1 MDSIV
6 FNEQNLDYFNS
17 LFNNLNDFQTLLE
30 SIPISTRYITNGSAM
45 LCSYYDDPQI
55 PTWNDY
61 RVLKGFET
69 IGYIKDRESKN
80 RSFYEIDS
88 YWGGNTYHVTDTE
101 EIIETR
107 KKLNILIRDNPFTRE
122 LYHRPIGARYS
133 YELKIINQ
141 LLPPEM
147 YDEIKILF
155 SKHCILPIREEEIDG
170 KKHYCFFKTTGDN
183 YGITT
188 GLGYI
193 GIFYIFSTDKDF
205 IKKST
210 VEGILYKLLTD
221 TEHTRMPEE
230 VNEELIT
237 KIANL
242 DYDLDSMKLDRLKL
256 IIKSSFDKIKS
267 VTLKRIGDFTVY
279 ANDYLE
285 RYRKTLVDID
295 NENER
300 LKTLLNKT
308 DKSTEEMLNVLL
320 KYQHKNII
328 LDISDKNVL
337 SNNNSKINI
346 MLRTPLF
353 NYNEDILNKMLK
365 SPDRYGID
373 KDSFFYILLK
383 NTLKDGCNYE
393 IIFTTPIA
401 IDIAN
406 GSTQID
412 TFRIGGTTSRDS
424 NEAARR
430 CMSGLPNPHL
440 GFYNCWGQNAPELI
454 KLLNKNK
461 FEEYMI
467 ALIATAGN
475 LNLSDTTVVDRF
487 KNLVNNIGASNKVIK
502 FIKNKTTNELLSKA
516 EFLKEIEDNENN

>member
-1 MDSIV
+1 MESIV
-6 FNEQNLDYFNS
+6 FNESNLDYFNS

-30 SIPISTRYITNGSAM
+30 SIPISTRYLRATSAM

-55 PTWNDY
+55 PTWDDY

-69 IGYIKDRESKN
+69 IGFIKNRESKN

-88 YWGGNTYHVTDTE
+88 YWGSNTDHINDTE
-101 EIIETR
+101 EITETR

-155 SKHCILPIREEEIDG
+155 SKHCIVPIREEEIDG

-193 GIFYIFSTDKDF
+193 GIIYIFSTDKDF

-221 TEHTRMPEE
+221 SEHQRMPEE

-242 DYDLDSMKLDRLKL
+242 DYDLDSMKLDRIKM
-256 IIKSSFDKIKS
+256 IVKSSFDKIKS
-267 VTLKRIGDFTVY
+267 TTFKRIDDFTKY
-279 ANDYLE
+279 AADYLE

-300 LKTLLNKT
+300 LKTIINKT
-308 DKSTEEMLNVLL
+308 DKSTDEMLNVLL

-337 SNNNSKINI
+337 SNNNSRINI

-365 SPDRYGID
+365 SPDRYAID

-383 NTLKDGCNYE
+383 NTLKEGCNYE
-393 IIFTTPIA
+393 IVFTTPIA

-412 TFRIGGTTSRDS
+412 IFRISGITSRDS

-430 CMSGLPNPHL
+430 CMNGLPNPHL
-440 GFYNCWGQNAPELI
+440 GFFNCWGQNAPELI

-475 LNLSDTTVVDRF
+475 LNLSDTTVVERF
-487 KNLVNNIGASNKVIK
+487 KHLVNNIGASNKVIK

-516 EFLKEIEDNENN
+516 EFLKEIADNENN